1 MEVPINYLAILAAGV
16 SNMILG
22 YLWYGPLFG
31 KQWIVWSGM
40 NQQGLDA
47 AKTKGVAKSYVLMFL
62 GALVMAYV
70 LAHVIVFGGTYTQTT
85 GISAGISS
93 AVWSWLGFIAPVTL
107 GTVLWDNKPWKLWV
121 LNNGYNLV
129 GLILM
134 GIILSLWV

>member
-1 MEVPINYLAILAAGV
+1 MEVPINYLATLAAGV